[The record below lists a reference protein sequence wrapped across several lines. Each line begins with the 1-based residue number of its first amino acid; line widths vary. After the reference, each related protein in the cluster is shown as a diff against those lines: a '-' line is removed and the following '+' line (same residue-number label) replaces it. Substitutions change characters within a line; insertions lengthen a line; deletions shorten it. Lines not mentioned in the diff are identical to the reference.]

1 MFKTLR
7 RMPFFKV
14 LAIAQAALLAHR
26 HLTRLDAEERRRLAH
41 LVRHA
46 HHLESKERD
55 ELFRLVAKLEP
66 RAFAYDAADKFSPLP
81 LPRRL
86 RGR

>member
-26 HLTRLDAEERRRLAH
+26 HLTRLDSAERRRLAH
-41 LVRHA
+41 LVRHG
-46 HHLESKERD
+46 HHLKPKERD

-66 RAFAYDAADKFSPLP
+66 RAFAYDAANKFLP
-81 LPRRL
+81 VRLPRRL
-86 RGR
+86 AGR